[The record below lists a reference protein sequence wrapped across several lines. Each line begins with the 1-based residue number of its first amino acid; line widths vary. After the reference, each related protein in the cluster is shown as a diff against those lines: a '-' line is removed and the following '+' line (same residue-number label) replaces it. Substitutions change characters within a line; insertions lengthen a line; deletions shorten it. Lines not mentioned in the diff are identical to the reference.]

1 MSERKLNLTR
11 DDIES
16 AVRKMN
22 LVLSVSG
29 DGLERVNVL
38 VNALAYVTVLNQLEM
53 ASVIHALT
61 DAYLAHPAFEQDEF
75 DDDDEGDIDDD

>member
-1 MSERKLNLTR
+1 MSERKLNITR

-61 DAYLAHPAFEQDEF
+61 DAYLAHPEFDRDEF
-75 DDDDEGDIDDD
+75 DDEEIDDD